1 MAKKNLTEYTDEQL
15 AKAETTAR
23 KGKGTTLGMM
33 AVYVVVLTLL
43 AVKKLFTVL
52 MPLSVILIVL
62 MSSYLLLQRSLNEID
77 VEKKR
82 RAGL

>member
-23 KGKGTTLGMM
+23 KGKGITLGMM